1 MTKQSE
7 QQPAAV
13 PDRAR
18 RDGEARSR
26 WDWVER
32 SVWTPRMLEALE
44 NGVKGGRWY
53 SLIDKVAHEA
63 NVRAAWNQVRANDG
77 ASGVDHV
84 SIKEFERGL
93 DENIESV
100 VKELRSDSYAPQA
113 IRRVFIPKP
122 GRPGEQ
128 RPLGIPTVRD
138 RVVQTAV
145 RNVLE
150 PIFEIGFAE
159 HSYGFRPERGAKDAL
174 RRVRQGIERGLFHV
188 VDADFKSYFDTIP
201 HERLMQQL
209 SLKVSDGKVLALIDG
224 WLHQQV
230 MEAAGAWTPT
240 KGSPQGAV
248 ISPLLANVYL
258 DELDHRVADA
268 GFEMVRY
275 ADDFVILCASRQ
287 EAERALLMVTQWTA
301 EAGLTLHPEKTR
313 LVDLSAGETFDF
325 LGYEFHHDRQWMSR
339 RSVKR
344 FRDRLRELTPRLSG
358 DSMKRMIGTLN
369 RTLQG
374 WYQYF
379 RHVNAWMLNR
389 LDGWVRTRLR
399 RVLWRYRGGK
409 GYLPPICNSNWP
421 NAYFAQL
428 GLFSLYAAQRAET
441 AQRWLPLQPARR

>member
-1 MTKQSE
+1 
-7 QQPAAV
+7 
-13 PDRAR
+13 
-18 RDGEARSR
+18 
-26 WDWVER
+26 
-32 SVWTPRMLEALE
+32 MLEALE

-63 NVRAAWNQVRANDG
+63 NVRAAWKQVRANAG
-77 ASGVDHV
+77 AAGVDHV
-84 SIKEFERGL
+84 SISEFERGL
-93 DENIESV
+93 DENIASLVEG
-100 VKELRSDSYAPQA
+100 LRSGSYEPQA

-174 RRVRQGIERGLFHV
+174 RRVRQGIDRGLVHV

-201 HERLMQQL
+201 HERLMQRL
-209 SLKVSDGKVLALIDG
+209 SLKVSDGKVLALVDG

-230 MEAAGAWTPT
+230 MEDTGAWTPT

-258 DELDHRVADA
+258 DELDHRVVDA

-275 ADDFVILCASRQ
+275 ADDFVILCASRAD
-287 EAERALLMVTQWTA
+287 AERALALVTQWTA
-301 EAGLTLHPEKTR
+301 EACLTLHPDKTR

-325 LGYEFHHDRQWMSR
+325 LGYEFHGDRHWMSR
-339 RSVKR
+339 RSVQR
-344 FRDRLRELTPRLSG
+344 FRDHLRELTPRLSG
-358 DSMKRMIGTLN
+358 ISMKRMIAAVSRSL
-369 RTLQG
+369 RG

-379 RHVNAWMLNR
+379 QHVNAWMLSR

-399 RVLWRYRGGK
+399 RVLWRHRGGK
-409 GYLPPICNSNWP
+409 GYLPPICNKTWP
-421 NAYFAQL
+421 NGYFAQL
-428 GLFSLYAAQRAET
+428 GLFSLHAAQRAET
-441 AQRWLPLQPARR
+441 AQQQLPLQPARR